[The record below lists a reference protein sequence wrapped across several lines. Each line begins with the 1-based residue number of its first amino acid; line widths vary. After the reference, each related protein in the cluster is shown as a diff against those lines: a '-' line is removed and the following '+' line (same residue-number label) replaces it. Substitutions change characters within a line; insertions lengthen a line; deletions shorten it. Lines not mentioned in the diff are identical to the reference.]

1 MRSTEDKKKDTENL
15 RTKNLHQMI
24 GKSKKDSTSNWM
36 GVSSPLLNLRI
47 FRGNLKDE
55 NTKKKFNRWLD
66 KKSLKK

>member
-1 MRSTEDKKKDTENL
+1 
-15 RTKNLHQMI
+15 MI
-24 GKSKKDSTSNWM
+24 GKSKKDSTNWM

-47 FRGNLKDE
+47 FRGYLKDE